1 MKEAICKTCK
11 YFYQHYIRLTKD
23 RYTITPSGHCVYPRI
38 KLRHE
43 DAPACPHYQ
52 EAEPHK

>member
-38 KLRHE
+38 KLRR
-43 DAPACPHYQ
+43 DDTPACQHYK